1 MNMVASFLDWILQL
15 ASTVKT
21 MNKNVASFT
30 LLSILKI
37 GVLVGGIITLTIML
51 LSFSAVSHFSLHK
64 LRSTRLSLKNV
75 DQVARWHGMA
85 ISSLLKCLIIV
96 YHRGLSE
103 GHSHALFV
111 GDDCCRRYRLLVSDK
126 LSKTVV
132 TNPNWVVKLL

>member
-15 ASTVKT
+15 TSTVKT

-64 LRSTRLSLKNV
+64 LRSTRLSLKKMSIKLLV
-75 DQVARWHGMA
+75 GMA

-111 GDDCCRRYRLLVSDK
+111 GDACCRRYRLLVSDK